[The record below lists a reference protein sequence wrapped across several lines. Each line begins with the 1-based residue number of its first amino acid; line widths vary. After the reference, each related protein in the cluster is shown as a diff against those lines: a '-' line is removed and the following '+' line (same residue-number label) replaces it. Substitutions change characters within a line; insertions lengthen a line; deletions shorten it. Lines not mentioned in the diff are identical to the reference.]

1 MKTYLANETS
11 NINYLAVDYNGKWLY
26 FKTKPSGIFTSEIT
40 ALNDAFEQFSVD
52 EKIDFLKATCRLLSF
67 LEEENFNLD
76 DLKIAVDKFNVPEWL
91 ILDDYRNND
100 VDMILHTTTGG
111 RIDFYYQDGKQ
122 IAISENSSEAETIEA
137 RKFIQRLDEY
147 YQNQNIDD
155 DFDDDE

>member
-1 MKTYLANETS
+1 MRTYLASETS

-40 ALNDAFEQFSVD
+40 AHNNAFEQFSSD
-52 EKIDFLKATCRLLSF
+52 EKIDFLKATCRLLSM
-67 LEEENFNLD
+67 LEEVDFNLD
-76 DLKIAVDKFNVPEWL
+76 DLKIVVGKFDVPEWL
-91 ILDDYRNND
+91 IIDDYRNND

-122 IAISENSSEAETIEA
+122 IAVFKNSSEAEAIEA
-137 RKFIQRLDEY
+137 RKFLQKLDKY
-147 YQNQNIDD
+147 YQSQNIKD